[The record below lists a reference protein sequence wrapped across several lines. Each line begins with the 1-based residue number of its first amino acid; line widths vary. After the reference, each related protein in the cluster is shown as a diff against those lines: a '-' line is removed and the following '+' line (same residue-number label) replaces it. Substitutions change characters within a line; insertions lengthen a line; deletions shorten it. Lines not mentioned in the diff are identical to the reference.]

1 MQYLRSLL
9 FTIFLFAFTPLCG
22 IVIAIS
28 WVLPYRYRYGLA
40 SWYATQVL
48 WMLKVLC
55 GLRYEVRGLENLPP
69 GNHITFWKHSSA
81 WETISMMVLLP
92 PAAWVLKRELMWL
105 PGVGWGLAALRPIA
119 INREAG
125 RAAIAQVVDQG
136 KARLKEGL
144 WVVIFPEGTRTGP
157 GESRRYGVSGAMLAI
172 EANAKIVPVAHDAGD
187 YWPRRGLLKKPGVVQ
202 LEIGPPIDP
211 VPGDPR
217 ATNEKVQA
225 WIDATVARLRAGR
238 AGAHAAEA
246 LIQG

>member
-1 MQYLRSLL
+1 MQLLRSFL
-9 FTIFLFAFTPLCG
+9 FTVFLFAFTPLCG
-22 IVIAIS
+22 IAVAATV
-28 WVLPYRYRYGLA
+28 VLPYRYRYYTA
-40 SWYATQVL
+40 SWYAKQVL
-48 WMLKVLC
+48 RVLKLLC
-55 GLRYEVRGLENLPP
+55 GLSFEARGLENLPP
-69 GNHITFWKHSSA
+69 GNHVTFWKHSSA

-92 PAAWVLKRELMWL
+92 PAAWVLKRELMWM

-119 INREAG
+119 INRDAG

-172 EANAKIVPVAHDAGD
+172 EAQSKIVPVAHDAGD
-187 YWPRRGLLKKPGVVQ
+187 YWPRRGLLKKPGVIQ

-225 WIDATVARLRAGR
+225 WIDSTVARLRAGR
-238 AGAHAAEA
+238 ASAHAAEA
-246 LIQG
+246 AAQG